1 MRGAESKLMSGAA
14 VAGVM
19 GPQQVSSSKF
29 GGPPGH
35 RSAGV
40 QESMAGTT
48 NVAAAVGLV
57 SSLWI
62 REINPIRKRGPLLVT
77 KVDNL
82 RPGWCNAQCDEE
94 CCRRARAQSAARR
107 ARRRGH
113 AKGTAK
119 VL

>member
-19 GPQQVSSSKF
+19 GPQQVSSRRF

-48 NVAAAVGLV
+48 NVAAAVGLG
-57 SSLWI
+57 
-62 REINPIRKRGPLLVT
+62 RTPLEGL
-77 KVDNL
+77 
-82 RPGWCNAQCDEE
+82 
-94 CCRRARAQSAARR
+94 SAPA
-107 ARRRGH
+107 G
-113 AKGTAK
+113 G
-119 VL
+119 V